1 MTQPLT
7 SPTAPSLSDS
17 LSVEAD
23 QVRRILILTNQTS
36 YFTSS
41 QTGFRPAK
49 FIDNQIFSAPRF
61 VEAKKNNQDY
71 IQVRPTS
78 SGARFSGHVTHART
92 RHRAMM

>member
-23 QVRRILILTNQTS
+23 QVWRILILTNQTS

-49 FIDNQIFSAPRF
+49 FIDNQIFQRF
-61 VEAKKNNQDY
+61 ASLKAKKNNQDLLH
-71 IQVRPTS
+71 TS
-78 SGARFSGHVTHART
+78 
-92 RHRAMM
+92 